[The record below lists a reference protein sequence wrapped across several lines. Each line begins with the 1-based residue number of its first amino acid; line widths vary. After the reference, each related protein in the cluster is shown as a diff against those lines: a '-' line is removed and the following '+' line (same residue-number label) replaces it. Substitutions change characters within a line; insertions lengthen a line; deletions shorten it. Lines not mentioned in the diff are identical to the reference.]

1 MAKGARRFTLLYD
14 FEKVLYHELQRVK
27 CFSKYQ
33 IVRDTLKSLISV
45 VLFIP
50 KIENNHKNNKYTRL
64 IIAINKYEQDDDE
77 IEEIVD
83 DAKNWI
89 DEQVKDKSI
98 ILEFRRVSFRNMMV
112 KRVLNYSKGK
122 RTCLKTI
129 PENILM
135 SVMTEFHGKV
145 KSRQIIKNKK
155 IKESDIHM
163 IELSDDEEGFI
174 NDLFKT
180 VTNKFNEDWLYNK
193 VIKEVNNKNHE
204 ILYNYI

>member
-1 MAKGARRFTLLYD
+1 
-14 FEKVLYHELQRVK
+14 
-27 CFSKYQ
+27 
-33 IVRDTLKSLISV
+33 
-45 VLFIP
+45 
-50 KIENNHKNNKYTRL
+50 
-64 IIAINKYEQDDDE
+64 
-77 IEEIVD
+77 
-83 DAKNWI
+83 
-89 DEQVKDKSI
+89 
-98 ILEFRRVSFRNMMV
+98 
-112 KRVLNYSKGK
+112 
-122 RTCLKTI
+122 
-129 PENILM
+129 M

-204 ILYNYI
+204 ILYNYRVLDYDNV